1 MNRYSSSLLTF
12 VVALGLLV
20 TGCDSTGPSDGTG
33 TMDLRMTDQASET
46 QTQSISKSHVTD
58 DLDSAL
64 VTITEISA
72 VPGESDED
80 DDGDADD
87 AEPITLSEEDVEI
100 NLVDLNAGIDT
111 TITDLEI
118 PAGDY
123 SQVRLGVSDD
133 VALTFPDGSTNTADI
148 ASEELKLNFA
158 PPFTIESS
166 EDKVDITVNWDV
178 ENSLEGNLQGD
189 LVITPVVNATAD
201 VASVENA
208 EN

>member
-1 MNRYSSSLLTF
+1 MNRYSSVFLTF

-33 TMDLRMTDQASET
+33 TMDLRMTDQTSET

-72 VPGESDED
+72 VPSENDEEED
-80 DDGDADD
+80 DT
-87 AEPITLSEEDVEI
+87 EQITLSEEDVEV
-100 NLVDLNAGIDT
+100 NLVDLKKGIDT

-118 PAGDY
+118 PTGDY
-123 SQVRLGVSDD
+123 SQIRLGTDDD
-133 VALTFPDGSTNTADI
+133 VALTFPDGTTNTAQI
-148 ASEELKLNFA
+148 ASDELKLTFQ
-158 PPFTIESS
+158 PPFTLESAD
-166 EDKVDITVNWDV
+166 DKVDVTVDWNV
-178 ENSLEGNLQGD
+178 ESSLEGNLNGE
-189 LVITPVVNATAD
+189 LVITPVVNATAN
-201 VASVENA
+201 VESIENA